1 MGAIVLRAFA
11 ANDRRTLVAFAEALQ
26 DNERKLHASR
36 RPGKE
41 ISRVYVDDLLRNVI
55 TKQGMIEIAE
65 RDGTPVGFVACWAES
80 ENDPLLRGPHRTVI
94 QVTDVYIVPDERGRG
109 LARRLLAAAEDH
121 ARQLGI
127 GRLLIGALAANEM
140 AIAAY
145 RRYGFQPYEIL
156 FEKPVEPE
164 P

>member
-1 MGAIVLRAFA
+1 MGGIVLRPFA
-11 ANDRRTLVAFAEALQ
+11 ASDRRTLVGFAEALQ
-26 DNERKLHASR
+26 DNERALHASR

-41 ISRVYVDDLLRNVI
+41 VSRAYVDDLLKNVI
-55 TKQGMIEIAE
+55 GKRGMIAIAE
-65 RDGTPVGFVACWAES
+65 RDGVPVAFVACWAES
-80 ENDPLLRGPHRTVI
+80 ENDPLLRGPHRTVV
-94 QVTDVYIVPDERGRG
+94 QVTDVYIVPEERGRG
-109 LARRLLAAAEDH
+109 LARRLLAAAEEH

-156 FEKPVEPE
+156 FEKPVEPG